1 MSESDWLEKEFK
13 NIEFG
18 DKRLRDRFFSMANI
32 FSRRPDETINK
43 VVVNF
48 ADKKATYR
56 LFSHKNFSSDKIL
69 FEHRES
75 TSSRLQNESVALM
88 IHDSSFLASIQKDL

>member
-32 FSRRPDETINK
+32 F
-43 VVVNF
+43 
-48 ADKKATYR
+48 
-56 LFSHKNFSSDKIL
+56 
-69 FEHRES
+69 
-75 TSSRLQNESVALM
+75 
-88 IHDSSFLASIQKDL
+88 HDVLTKLLIKR